1 MPYRIICGTCG
12 LLGRRSYSG
21 NAEKIAYRHTS
32 KKKYSNHK
40 VEVVYFNALI
50 EALKKSD

>member
-1 MPYRIICGTCG
+1 MSYKVICNVCG
-12 LLGRRSYSG
+12 LLGKRSYVG
-21 NAEKIAYRHTS
+21 NAEKIADRHTS

-50 EALKKSD
+50 EALKRS